1 MRVSS
6 KFTSLLS
13 CILLCGFLG
22 TAAAQGELSEPE
34 SDEWQFTI
42 APLYLWA
49 VGIDGTIG
57 VGPAA
62 APVSISFDDALSN
75 LSGAFTLHFE
85 ARKKKWNVLADYM
98 WVGLSPSAS
107 LPTGTQVNV
116 DLDMQIGE
124 LGGTYLVTDSSPY
137 VEVLAGVRYQ
147 SVDMTASPTP
157 VSIDDSWADGFV
169 GARITGQWGNWK
181 VVGRGDVGGGGS
193 DLVWNVSLFGDYRF
207 KKWGSVFAGYRV
219 LDYDY
224 SSGSGAS
231 RFAFD
236 VRMQGPLLG
245 LAFYF

>member
-1 MRVSS
+1 MIRNRFRKLAAS
-6 KFTSLLS
+6 FLL
-13 CILLCGFLG
+13 LG
-22 TAAAQGELSEPE
+22 AIGGASAQGELPE
-34 SDEWQFTI
+34 SESDKWQFTI

-49 VGIDGTIG
+49 VGIDGT
-57 VGPAA
+57 VGTGPVL
-62 APVSISFDDALSN
+62 APVDIKFSDALSN
-75 LSGAFTLHFE
+75 LSGAFTLHLE
-85 ARKKKWNVLADYM
+85 ARRKRWNVLADYM

-107 LPTGTQVNV
+107 LPTGTPLNV

-124 LGGTYLVTDSSPY
+124 LAGTYLMTDRSPY
-137 VEVLAGVRYQ
+137 VEVLAGLRYQ

-157 VSIDDSWADGFV
+157 VSIDESWVDGFV

-193 DLVWNVSLFGDYRF
+193 DLVWNLSLLGDYRF
-207 KKWGSVFAGYRV
+207 KKWGSVFGGYRV

-231 RFAFD
+231 RFVFD
-236 VRMQGPLLG
+236 TRLQGPVLG

>member
-6 KFTSLLS
+6 RFTYRLAFL
-13 CILLCGFLG
+13 LLCGFLG
-22 TAAAQGELSEPE
+22 TAAAQGELPESE

-49 VGIDGTIG
+49 VGIDGNIG
-57 VGPAA
+57 VGPVT
-62 APVSISFDDALSN
+62 APVNITFDDALSN

-107 LPTGTQVNV
+107 LPTGTPVNV

-169 GARITGQWGNWK
+169 GARITGQWGN
-181 VVGRGDVGGGGS
+181 GS
-193 DLVWNVSLFGDYRF
+193 DLVWNVSLLGDYRF

-231 RFAFD
+231 RFVFD
-236 VRMQGPLLG
+236 TRLQGPLLG

>member
-1 MRVSS
+1 MKTS
-6 KFTSLLS
+6 KTIHGLLTA
-13 CILLCGFLG
+13 CLLYGVTG
-22 TAAAQGELSEPE
+22 AATAQGELPE
-34 SDEWQFTI
+34 ADTDEWQFTV

-49 VGIDGTIG
+49 VGIDGNIS
-57 VGPAA
+57 VGPVV
-62 APVSISFDDALSN
+62 APVNITFGDALSN

-85 ARKKKWNVLADYM
+85 ARKKRWNLLADYM

-107 LPTGTQVNV
+107 LPTGAPVNV

-124 LGGTYLVTDSSPY
+124 LGGTYLVTNSSPY

-147 SVDMTASPTP
+147 SVDLKAPPTP
-157 VSIDDSWADGFV
+157 VSVDDSWADGFV

-193 DLVWNVSLFGDYRF
+193 DLVWNVSLLGDYRF

-231 RFAFD
+231 RFVFD
-236 VRMQGPLLG
+236 TRLQGPLLG